1 MSLAEPAG
9 RGRRPWSGALAIG
22 ATLLGM
28 QVLLAVAGPFLAPYG
43 ATEMGA
49 GPPLA
54 GPSLAHPFGI
64 DQLGRDVFSRVLHG
78 GHVVLGLALS
88 GTALGVAIGAVIGLL
103 SGQAGGLADEIVQR
117 GLEIFISVPFLVL
130 ALVAMVA
137 VGPVASGHPLTVVGV
152 VALIY
157 APRVARIAR
166 AAAREIAL
174 RDFVLVARLRGDG
187 PLRRMWSEIL
197 PNARSVLLVEFAL
210 RASYAPILVG
220 SLGFLGFG
228 LRPPTPEWGLMIAEN
243 RALLLVSPW
252 TVLGPGLALAVLV
265 VGLNLFTD
273 GLARRLGRHVD
284 FGVG

>member
-1 MSLAEPAG
+1 MTAAPARGPRWPTALRVGAGLLALQV
-9 RGRRPWSGALAIG
+9 ALA
-22 ATLLGM
+22 L
-28 QVLLAVAGPFLAPYG
+28 AGPVLAPYG
-43 ATEMGA
+43 PTEMGT
-49 GPPLA
+49 GQPLA
-54 GPSLAHPFGI
+54 QPSLAHPFGV

-78 GHVVLGLALS
+78 GHVVLLLALS
-88 GTALGVAIGAVIGLL
+88 GTAVGVVVGAVIGLL
-103 SGQAGGLADEIVQR
+103 SGQAGGWADDLVQR
-117 GLEIFISVPFLVL
+117 GLEILISVPFLVL

-137 VGPVASGHPLTVVGV
+137 VGPVASGQPLTVVGV

-157 APRVARIAR
+157 APRSARIAR
-166 AAAREIAL
+166 AAARDIAL

-243 RALLLVSPW
+243 RALLIVSPW
-252 TVLGPGLALAVLV
+252 TVLGPGLALASLV

-273 GLARRLGRHVD
+273 GLARHLGRQAV
-284 FGVG
+284 FGVR